1 MSFIKK
7 GFDSLTGKTAAKE
20 ASKAQQQGTQLGM
33 EEQRRQF
40 DMLQQLMQPYVQSGT
55 GALQGQNDLL
65 GLNGFDK
72 QQGAIGNIEN
82 SPFFKSQYQQ
92 AENALLQNAAATGGL
107 RGGNFQEVLADNRS
121 NMLFG
126 NVQQQL
132 QNLSGASANGQ
143 SAAAGLGGQG
153 LQFGQ
158 NIAQGYGDIGQAK
171 AGYQLAKGQINSG
184 LLNFGLKAGSMALG
198 GGLGGMGGF
207 GGGMIGTTGA
217 GMSGNLPA
225 LF

>member
-7 GFDSLTGKTAAKE
+7 GFDSLTGKTGAKNAAQ
-20 ASKAQQQGTQLGM
+20 AQQKGTELGM
-33 EEQRRQF
+33 AEQKRQF

-92 AENALLQNAAATGGL
+92 AENALLQNASATGGL
-107 RGGNFQEVLADNRS
+107 RGGNMQEALADNRS

-126 NVQQQL
+126 SVQQQL
-132 QNLSGASANGQ
+132 QNLSGVASNGQ
-143 SAAAGLGGQG
+143 NAAAGLGGQG
-153 LQFGQ
+153 LQFG
-158 NIAQGYGDIGQAK
+158 NNMAQGYADIGQAQG
-171 AGYQLAKGQINSG
+171 GYQLAKGQINAG
-184 LLNFGLKAGSMALG
+184 LLNTAIK
-198 GGLGGMGGF
+198 GGMMAMGGGF
-207 GGGMIGTTGA
+207 GGAGGMIGTSGA
-217 GMSGNLPA
+217 SMGGNLPA

>member
-7 GFDSLTGKTAAKE
+7 GFDALTGKTAAKE
-20 ASKAQQQGTQLGM
+20 ASKAQQKGTEAGM

-40 DMLQQLMQPYVQSGT
+40 DALQALMQPYVKSGT

-65 GLNGFDK
+65 GLNGFGS
-72 QQGAIGNIEN
+72 QQSAIGNIEN
-82 SPFFKSQYQQ
+82 SPFFQSQYQN
-92 AENALLQNAAATGGL
+92 AENALLQNASATGGL
-107 RGGNFQEVLADNRS
+107 RGGNMQEALADNRS

-132 QNLSGASANGQ
+132 QNLSGVASNGQ

-158 NIAQGYGDIGQAK
+158 NIAQGYNDIGQAQG
-171 AGYQLAKGQINSG
+171 GYQLAKGQIYTG
-184 LLNFGLKAGSMALG
+184 LYNNALKGAAAAMG
-198 GGLGGMGGF
+198 GGF
-207 GGGMIGTTGA
+207 
-217 GMSGNLPA
+217 
-225 LF
+225 

>member
-7 GFDSLTGKTAAKE
+7 GFDSLTGKTAAKN
-20 ASKAQQQGTQLGM
+20 ASQAQQQASQQGM

-40 DMLQQLMQPYVQSGT
+40 DALQKLMQPYVQSGT

-65 GLNGFDK
+65 GLNGFGK
-72 QQGAIGNIEN
+72 QQTAIGNIEN

-92 AENALLQNAAATGGL
+92 AENALLQNASATGGL
-107 RGGNFQEVLADNRS
+107 RGGNTQEALADNRA
-121 NMLFG
+121 NLLFG

-132 QNLSGASANGQ
+132 QNLSGVASNGQ
-143 SAAAGLGGQG
+143 NAAAGLGGQG

-158 NIAQGYGDIGQAK
+158 NMAQGYGDIGQAQ

-184 LLNFGLKAGSMALG
+184 LLNTAIRGGMMAMG
-198 GGLGGMGGF
+198 GGF
-207 GGGMIGTTGA
+207 
-217 GMSGNLPA
+217 
-225 LF
+225 

>member
-55 GALQGQNDLL
+55 GALQGQYDVL

-132 QNLSGASANGQ
+132 QNLSGAAANGQ

-153 LQFGQ
+153 LMFGQ

-184 LLNFGLKAGSMALG
+184 LFNMALKGGMMAMG
-198 GGLGGMGGF
+198 GGF
-207 GGGMIGTTGA
+207 
-217 GMSGNLPA
+217 
-225 LF
+225 